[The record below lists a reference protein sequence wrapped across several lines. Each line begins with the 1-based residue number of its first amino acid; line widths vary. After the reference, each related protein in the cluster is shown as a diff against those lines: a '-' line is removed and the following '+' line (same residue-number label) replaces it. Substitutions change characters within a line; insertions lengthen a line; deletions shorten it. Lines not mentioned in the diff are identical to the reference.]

1 MLKKLLLAGIAVVAV
16 GGPVA
21 VFSAADWWKSFRQS
35 LAGSQTKDGSADDQ
49 RVAAAIPATS
59 EQSSKPAIE
68 GAPVA
73 DLAEVFRF
81 DVTPSWVTQRWPRVS
96 TGLANLQL
104 EGYRVALVSGTR
116 PTDLAGALTYY
127 FNSAHQVQ
135 QITFRGTT
143 GDTRSLVRMLTSR
156 YRLARRIT
164 NDPGTVIYEAVNPVG
179 KTTSMARI
187 HQAAVVKAD
196 DPNRRYVVEL
206 VLERPKT

>member
-1 MLKKLLLAGIAVVAV
+1 MLKKLLLAGVAVVAV

-21 VFSAADWWKSFRQS
+21 FFSAGNWWKSFRQS
-35 LAGSQTKDGSADDQ
+35 MAAPQSKDAATDPLT
-49 RVAAAIPATS
+49 AAIGTTPG
-59 EQSSKPAIE
+59 QPPKPTIE
-68 GAPVA
+68 GPPVA

-81 DVTPSWVTQRWPRVS
+81 DVTPAWVTQRWPRVS

-127 FNSAHQVQ
+127 FNSTHQVQ

-143 GDTRSLVRMLTSR
+143 GDTSNLVRMLTSR
-156 YRLARRIT
+156 YRLARKIT
-164 NDPGTVIYEAVNPVG
+164 NDPGTIVYEAVNPAG
-179 KTTSMARI
+179 KATSMLRI
-187 HQAAVVKAD
+187 RQAAVVKLD

-206 VLERPKT
+206 VLERPKA

>member
-1 MLKKLLLAGIAVVAV
+1 MLKKLLLAGVVVVAV

-21 VFSAADWWKSFRQS
+21 LFTAANWWKSFRQS
-35 LAGSQTKDGSADDQ
+35 LAGAENKESPADEQHITAAMGAAPGSSPKTA
-49 RVAAAIPATS
+49 V
-59 EQSSKPAIE
+59 E
-68 GAPVA
+68 GAPVS

-81 DVTPSWVTQRWPRVS
+81 DVTPAWVTQRWPRVS

-127 FNSAHQVQ
+127 FNSGRQVQ

-143 GDTRSLVRMLTSR
+143 GDAGNLLRLLTSR
-156 YRLARRIT
+156 YHFAQRIT
-164 NDPGTVIYEAVNPVG
+164 NDPGTIIYEAVNSVG
-179 KTTSMARI
+179 KATSMARI

>member
-206 VLERPKT
+206 VLERPRT

>member
-59 EQSSKPAIE
+59 EKSSKPAIE